1 MSDNLA
7 HSNWGGSVCKRYRSC
22 PGSVA
27 ACAAVPKLPSS
38 AAADEGTLAH
48 AFAERFL
55 VDQVRNCA
63 EFVGFTLETGG
74 KPLSTEMARA
84 VQFYLDAVWAEFDA
98 EDDSV
103 YLVEQKFVLPV
114 ASAPEGAVFGRNDA
128 LVYSRKRRKL
138 TVFDY
143 KNGFQ
148 PVEAEDNDQGKF
160 YGAGAALSELASDWP
175 VSEVEIVIVQPNARD
190 VDNAGAVRRW
200 AWNPVDLLEFVAE
213 LEVDIAATLQP
224 DAARVPGEHC
234 RWCDAAPFCEVR
246 VQTALQAAA
255 LAFTDVALLGTKD
268 LPDVQKVDVDRLV
281 KLKHVCDVFS
291 DWGKKIED
299 RMLGML
305 EQGQSVP
312 GFKLV
317 EKMARRKW
325 QAAGDDIAGYM
336 ATVYG
341 LDVHEVLPPTL
352 VTITEAEKLLALRIA
367 DKTALKAAKD
377 DVSLRFTIKES
388 SGTTLAPE
396 SDRREAI
403 NRNPAQAFAGAA
415 LSN

>member
-55 VDQVRNCA
+55 LDGVNNIS
-63 EFVGFTLETGG
+63 EFVGFTLEADG
-74 KPLSTEMARA
+74 KPLTAEMARA
-84 VQFYLDAVWAEFDA
+84 VQVYIDAVWAEYDL

-103 YLVEQKFVLPV
+103 LMVEQKFVLPI
-114 ASAPEGAVFGRNDA
+114 ASAPEGHVFGRNDA
-128 LVYSRKRRKL
+128 MVYSRKRRKL

-160 YGAGAALSELASDWP
+160 YGAGGALSELAKDWP

-190 VDNAGAVRRW
+190 VDFAGAVRRW
-200 AWNPVDLLEFVAE
+200 SWNPVDLLEFVAE
-213 LEVDIAATLQP
+213 LEQDIAETLKP
-224 DAARVPGEHC
+224 DALRVPGEHC

-246 VQTALQAAA
+246 VQTALQSAA

-305 EQGQSVP
+305 EQGQTVP

-341 LDVHEVLPPTL
+341 IGVNEVLPPTL

-396 SDRREAI
+396 SDRREAV
-403 NRNPAQAFAGAA
+403 NKQPAQAFAGAK